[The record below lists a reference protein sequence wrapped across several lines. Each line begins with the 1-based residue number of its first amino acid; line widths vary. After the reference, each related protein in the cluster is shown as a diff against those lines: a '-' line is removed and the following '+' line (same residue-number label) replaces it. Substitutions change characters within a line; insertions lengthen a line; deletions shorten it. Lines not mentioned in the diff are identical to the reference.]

1 MGIVFRFAL
10 LAALVATGLFV
21 AQRHQ
26 VLQNAGLF
34 GHCTRIATPVGKSG
48 VWHECVPGTLTGTPG
63 LSKSSCVRV
72 GHGPTRD
79 VWRCPTELGTNKTR
93 Q

>member
-10 LAALVATGLFV
+10 LAALVASGLFV
-21 AQRHQ
+21 VQRQH
-26 VLQNAGLF
+26 VLQNAGLV
-34 GHCTRIATPVGKSG
+34 GHCSRIGTPEGKTG
-48 VWHECVPGTLTGTPG
+48 YWHECLPGKLTGTPG
-63 LSKSSCVRV
+63 LSLSSCRRV
-72 GHGPTRD
+72 GHSPTRD

>member
-1 MGIVFRFAL
+1 MGIVIRFAL

-26 VLQNAGLF
+26 VLQNAGLA
-34 GHCTRIATPVGKSG
+34 GHCSRIATPAGKTG
-48 VWHECVPGTLTGTPG
+48 FWHECVAGKVTGTPSMS
-63 LSKSSCVRV
+63 LTSCVRV
-72 GHGPTRD
+72 SHTPKRD
-79 VWRCPTELGTNKTR
+79 VWRCPTEVGTNKTR